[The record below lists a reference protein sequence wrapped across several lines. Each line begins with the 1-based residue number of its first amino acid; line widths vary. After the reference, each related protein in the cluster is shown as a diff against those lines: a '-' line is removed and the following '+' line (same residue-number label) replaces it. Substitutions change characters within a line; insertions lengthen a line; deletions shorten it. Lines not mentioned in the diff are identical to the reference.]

1 MYLLNRHK
9 LTKLTNHMSHQTK
22 KALTLNYLKK
32 QTISK
37 SNQYINRT
45 TSNRKVSNQI
55 ETDYKTKSKKIL
67 PNKKLSS
74 KI

>member
-1 MYLLNRHK
+1 MFLLNRRK
-9 LTKLTNHMSHQTK
+9 LTKLMNQMSHQTK
-22 KALTLNYLKK
+22 KALILNYLKK

-37 SNQYINRT
+37 SNQYINRI
-45 TSNRKVSNQI
+45 TSKKKFNNQI